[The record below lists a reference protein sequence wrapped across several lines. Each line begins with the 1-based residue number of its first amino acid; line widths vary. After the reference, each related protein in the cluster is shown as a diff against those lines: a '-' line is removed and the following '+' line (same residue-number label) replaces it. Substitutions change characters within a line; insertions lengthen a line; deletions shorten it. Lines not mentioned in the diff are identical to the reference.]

1 MLTRCTSVLNC
12 RHRLRFLTYH
22 FKINQKNSQIL
33 RMCKIRQNLFAFAHN
48 TPEISK
54 FVIICDTIYF
64 ILNSHIQ
71 ILNL

>member
-1 MLTRCTSVLNC
+1 
-12 RHRLRFLTYH
+12 
-22 FKINQKNSQIL
+22 
-33 RMCKIRQNLFAFAHN
+33 MCKIRQNLFAFAHN

-71 ILNL
+71 ILNLWLQNK